1 MAIKPVTNTNAPN
14 ESTINRGEQTSLR
27 SEKGNSKVVIK
38 KGTGLNAGQGFSIGL
53 KEIDTAVINH
63 IRNIMKPVVRESN
76 EIIKVPVMYG
86 NEERWKSVRSR
97 GVLRDKNGVIILPVI
112 VIKRTSLTMNPD
124 MPLSFDNDVRGK
136 FISVIRSS
144 NGWSKNNRYD
154 RFSVLTGQKPVEE
167 FVKTGMPDFV
177 ICSYSIVMM
186 TSFMEQMNDLNTI
199 MVEHLETYWGDSTSY
214 KFLSGLDGSIS
225 NVSEMTVDSERLIKN
240 EFSISI
246 KGYVIPEFTSN
257 VFGTTAEIQKSRTPS
272 KVTFGFEGDA
282 TDKQVG
288 K

>member
-14 ESTINRGEQTSLR
+14 ESTINRGEQRSFR
-27 SEKGNSKVVIK
+27 SEKGNAKVVIK

-97 GVLRDKNGVIILPVI
+97 GVLRDKNGIIILPVI

-136 FISVIRSS
+136 FISVVRSS

-167 FVKTGMPDFV
+167 FIKTGMPDFV

-186 TSFMEQMNDLNTI
+186 TAFMEQMNDLNTI
-199 MVEHLETYWGDSTSY
+199 MVEHLETYWGDPTSY
-214 KFLSGLDGSIS
+214 KFLSALSGDIS
-225 NVSEMTVDSERLIKN
+225 NEVQMESDGERLVRN
-240 EFSISI
+240 ELTLEI
-246 KGYVIPEFTSN
+246 KGYMIPEFTDS
-257 VFGTTAEIQKSRTPS
+257 VFGKTAEMVRRYSS
-272 KVTFGFEGDA
+272 KKVSFSETIL
-282 TDKQVG
+282 
-288 K
+288 

>member
-14 ESTINRGEQTSLR
+14 ESTINRGEQRSFR
-27 SEKGNSKVVIK
+27 SEKGNAKVVIK
-38 KGTGLNAGQGFSIGL
+38 KGTGLNAGKGFSIGL

-86 NEERWKSVRSR
+86 NEERWKSVRGR

-124 MPLSFDNDVRGK
+124 MPLSFDNDVKGK
-136 FISVIRSS
+136 YISVIRSS

-167 FVKTGMPDFV
+167 FIKTGMPDFV
-177 ICSYSIVMM
+177 ICTYNIVMM
-186 TSFMEQMNDLNTI
+186 TAFMEQMNDLNTI

-214 KFLSGLDGSIS
+214 KFLSALSGDIS
-225 NVSEMTVDSERLIKN
+225 NEVQMESDGERLVRN
-240 EFSISI
+240 ELALEI
-246 KGYVIPEFTSN
+246 KGYMIPEFTDN
-257 VFGTTAEIQKSRTPS
+257 IFGKTAEMGRGYVPK
-272 KVTFGFEGDA
+272 KVVFSETII
-282 TDKQVG
+282 
-288 K
+288 

>member
-14 ESTINRGEQTSLR
+14 ESTINRGEQRSFR
-27 SEKGNSKVVIK
+27 SEKGNAKVVIK
-38 KGTGLNAGQGFSIGL
+38 KGTGLNAGKGFSIGL

-63 IRNIMKPVVRESN
+63 IRNVMKPVVRESN

-86 NEERWKSVRSR
+86 NEERWKSVRGR

-124 MPLSFDNDVRGK
+124 MPLSFDNDVKGK
-136 FISVIRSS
+136 YISVVRSS

-186 TSFMEQMNDLNTI
+186 TAFMEQMNDLNTI
-199 MVEHLETYWGDSTSY
+199 MVEHLETYWGDSNSY
-214 KFLSGLDGSIS
+214 RFLSALSGDIS
-225 NVSEMTVDSERLIKN
+225 NEVQMESDGERLVRN
-240 EFSISI
+240 ELALEI
-246 KGYVIPEFTSN
+246 KGYMIPEFTDN
-257 VFGTTAEIQKSRTPS
+257 VFGKTAEAVRGYTPK
-272 KVTFGFEGDA
+272 KVVFSETIL
-282 TDKQVG
+282 
-288 K
+288 

>member
-14 ESTINRGEQTSLR
+14 ESTINRGEQTSFR
-27 SEKGNSKVVIK
+27 SEKGNAKVVIK
-38 KGTGLNAGQGFSIGL
+38 KGTGLNAGKGFSIGL

-86 NEERWKSVRSR
+86 NEERWKSVRGR

-124 MPLSFDNDVRGK
+124 MPLSFDNDVKGK
-136 FISVIRSS
+136 YITVIRSS

-167 FVKTGMPDFV
+167 FIKTGMPDFV

-186 TSFMEQMNDLNTI
+186 TAFMEQMNDLNTI
-199 MVEHLETYWGDSTSY
+199 MVEHLETYWGDSNSY
-214 KFLSGLDGSIS
+214 RFLSALSGDIS
-225 NVSEMTVDSERLIKN
+225 NEVQMESDGERLVRN
-240 EFSISI
+240 ELALEI
-246 KGYVIPEFTSN
+246 KGYMIPEFTDN
-257 VFGTTAEIQKSRTPS
+257 VFGKTAEAGRGYTPK
-272 KVTFGFEGDA
+272 KVVFSETIL
-282 TDKQVG
+282 
-288 K
+288 

>member
-14 ESTINRGEQTSLR
+14 ESTINRGEQTSFR

-199 MVEHLETYWGDSTSY
+199 MVEHLETYWGDQTSY
-214 KFLSGLDGSIS
+214 KFLSSLSGDIS
-225 NVSEMTVDSERLIKN
+225 NEVQMESD
-240 EFSISI
+240 
-246 KGYVIPEFTSN
+246 G
-257 VFGTTAEIQKSRTPS
+257 
-272 KVTFGFEGDA
+272 
-282 TDKQVG
+282 
-288 K
+288 

>member
-14 ESTINRGEQTSLR
+14 ESTINRGEQTSFR
-27 SEKGNSKVVIK
+27 SEKGNAKVVIK

-86 NEERWKSVRSR
+86 NEERWKSVRGR
-97 GVLRDKNGVIILPVI
+97 GVLRDKNGIIILPVI

-124 MPLSFDNDVRGK
+124 MPLSFDNDVKGK

-186 TSFMEQMNDLNTI
+186 TAFMEQMNDLNTI
-199 MVEHLETYWGDSTSY
+199 MVEHLETYWGDSNSY
-214 KFLSGLDGSIS
+214 RFLSALSGDIS
-225 NVSEMTVDSERLIKN
+225 NEVQMESDGERLVRN
-240 EFSISI
+240 ELGLEI
-246 KGYVIPEFTSN
+246 KGYMIPEFTDN
-257 VFGTTAEIQKSRTPS
+257 VFGKTAEAGRGYTPK
-272 KVTFGFEGDA
+272 KVVFSETIL
-282 TDKQVG
+282 
-288 K
+288 